1 MEGVSAF
8 FVFVVAVGLVL
19 RTAVKGERARRR
31 GPGTPAR
38 FVHFTGRRLR
48 IITRTD

>member
-1 MEGVSAF
+1 MEDIGAF
-8 FVFVVAVGLVL
+8 FVFAVAMGVVL
-19 RTAVKGERARRR
+19 RTAVRGKRTRRR